1 MNYTYDGMGNRERA
15 RRVRQNKAMLK
26 KAQAEAM
33 KSLKLL
39 KNL

>member
-1 MNYTYDGMGNRERA
+1 MNYTYDGMGNRARA

-33 KSLKLL
+33 EKSKVVE
-39 KNL
+39 